1 MKTYFYEWTQNLA
14 YYMVILTIVM
24 QLLPSDNYKKYVQ
37 FFVGLL
43 LIVMMMGPIFRILD
57 VKDSFLEFYSS
68 VEHEQK
74 RKEME
79 DATRYLEEISPATL
93 WKDD

>member
-37 FFVGLL
+37 FFVKPLAFAGRHTL
-43 LIVMMMGPIFRILD
+43 PILCWHLFVI
-57 VKDSFLEFYSS
+57 
-68 VEHEQK
+68 
-74 RKEME
+74 EMIE
-79 DATRYLEEISPATL
+79 KVLGMLGI
-93 WKDD
+93 